1 MACAVTFASLA
12 PALLLP
18 GTLFFAVRY
27 LVHKHNLL
35 CLHLDKI
42 AGAGDDDLFGPTETS
57 ERDSLETD
65 VFSRRLSSDTLPSN
79 ARENDG
85 RLLATVRNVI
95 RV

>member
-1 MACAVTFASLA
+1 VTFASLA

-35 CLHLDKI
+35 CLHVDKI

-57 ERDSLETD
+57 ERDS
-65 VFSRRLSSDTLPSN
+65 SRQTSDHEDSLLTLFQKR
-79 ARENDG
+79 A
-85 RLLATVRNVI
+85 
-95 RV
+95 